1 MSRQLLTL
9 AFASSLMPAIGKMF
23 APQNSNPRFRPL
35 PILLV
40 AYILDMNVR
49 TAGAYGINEGLLASV
64 LGALVFSVLSVQPL
78 TIVGITG
85 LINLFNYTV
94 FDILKGTGVDYL
106 QFQAWVLM

>member
-1 MSRQLLTL
+1 
-9 AFASSLMPAIGKMF
+9 
-23 APQNSNPRFRPL
+23 
-35 PILLV
+35 
-40 AYILDMNVR
+40 MNVR

-94 FDILKGTGVDYL
+94 FDILAGTGVDYL